1 MSLDDGDL
9 RTGPRPCKSRH
20 WRQADAIAEAEAPKE
35 PAMSNFINNVVSVL
49 VVAAYGFATVS
60 MFGALV
66 AGSLGA

>member
-1 MSLDDGDL
+1 
-9 RTGPRPCKSRH
+9 
-20 WRQADAIAEAEAPKE
+20 
-35 PAMSNFINNVVSVL
+35 MSNFINNVVSVL